1 MTAQTAKV
9 NEQIIGGK
17 PGGYKVSIAAAGR
30 GKTLKVALAAA
41 ERYNHPAGTR
51 KGDWP

>member
-1 MTAQTAKV
+1 MTAQTTKV

-17 PGGYKVSIAAAGR
+17 PGGYKVGIGVTGR
-30 GKTLKVALAAA
+30 GKSQTVALAAA